1 MRNPSRRFAL
11 IYAAVVLLVCLSVI
25 AGPAGGGVISN
36 LNLTLTYAY
45 GNVVI
50 DNNIATFSGNG
61 TVDPFSVS
69 GVLDATNPNLVVM
82 SATIHC
88 NGGADC
94 SQRGMSIPFSF
105 VGTGYPTSQQF
116 QFSWVGSSTGA
127 VESTIFIRANPGT
140 VRNSLTWQQTNIDLS
155 QSGPGGFSLTSA
167 PFVLDLN
174 TPPEGSFYLEGQLGI
189 WSLAAGAT
197 LSIPNDET
205 VDISITAPDGPGVPE
220 PGSALLLLGGFSL
233 LEFLR
238 RKVRG

>member
-11 IYAAVVLLVCLSVI
+11 VYAAIVLLVCLSVI

-36 LNLTLTYAY
+36 LNLTLTYAT

-61 TVDPFSVS
+61 TVDPFSFS

-82 SATIHC
+82 SATIQC
-88 NGGADC
+88 IGAVDC

-127 VESTIFIRANPGT
+127 VESRLFIRANPGT
-140 VRNSLTWQQTNIDLS
+140 VRNEATWQYTDIDLS
-155 QSGPGGFSLTSA
+155 QSEPGNFSLTSS
-167 PFVLDLN
+167 PFVLDLI
-174 TPPEGSFYLEGQLGI
+174 TSPEGSFYLEGQLGI
-189 WSLAAGAT
+189 WSMAAGTT
-197 LSIPNDET
+197 LSIPGGSSA
-205 VDISITAPDGPGVPE
+205 DISITAPDAPGVPE
-220 PGSALLLLGGFSL
+220 PSSALLLLGGFGL